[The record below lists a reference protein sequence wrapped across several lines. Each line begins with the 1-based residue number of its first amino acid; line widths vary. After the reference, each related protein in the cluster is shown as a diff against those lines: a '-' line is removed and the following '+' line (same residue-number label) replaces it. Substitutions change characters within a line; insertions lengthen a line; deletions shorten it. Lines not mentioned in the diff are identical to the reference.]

1 MIEDG
6 EEGPVEEDVD
16 PDDDGY
22 GDMYDD
28 LYLGGDIGE
37 EDRPEFLDDNDPDR
51 PEVKKYV
58 FGKARTTP
66 DTQA

>member
-1 MIEDG
+1 MTENAG
-6 EEGPVEEDVD
+6 EGPVEEDAD

-28 LYLGGDIGE
+28 AYIGGDIGE

-51 PEVKKYV
+51 PKVKKYV
-58 FGKARTTP
+58 FGDARTTP